1 MSRLED
7 RREARDGLKALA
19 GRQPVVAALDLG
31 ASKVTCFIMK
41 PGGVNRED
49 HTLQTAGVG
58 HVQSRG
64 VRGGS
69 IVNMDEAT
77 DAIAQAVE
85 RAETV
90 AGVSV
95 QGVAVTTS
103 GGQRAGLDEGFRLGV
118 DTDDALASDVLGK
131 VNNVRAQVTERP
143 GTRRSDVQSP
153 AERGV
158 GVGQPILKVA
168 GPHLAQRTDLS
179 ALDELSGELYR
190 GEPAVVEAHHAAH
203 TSGGCFVGRRHHREC
218 LGDGV
223 R

>member
-7 RREARDGLKALA
+7 RREARDGLKTLG

-41 PGGVNRED
+41 PGGINREQ

-103 GGQRAGLDEGFRLGV
+103 GGQ
-118 DTDDALASDVLGK
+118 LASHRVSSEIPLGPRRRPT
-131 VNNVRAQVTERP
+131 VRRRP
-143 GTRRSDVQSP
+143 PS
-153 AERGV
+153 
-158 GVGQPILKVA
+158 
-168 GPHLAQRTDLS
+168 
-179 ALDELSGELYR
+179 
-190 GEPAVVEAHHAAH
+190 
-203 TSGGCFVGRRHHREC
+203 
-218 LGDGV
+218 
-223 R
+223 

>member
-103 GGQRAGLDEGFRLGV
+103 GGQ
-118 DTDDALASDVLGK
+118 LASHRVASEIPLGARPISDVDLSRAISAA
-131 VNNVRAQVTERP
+131 VAQVRLP
-143 GTRRSDVQSP
+143 GRRLIHLLPITWSVDSQ
-153 AERGV
+153 RGV
-158 GVGQPILKVA
+158 RDPRSTIEAAVSSQ
-168 GPHLAQRTDLS
+168 
-179 ALDELSGELYR
+179 ELSMPRMGR
-190 GEPAVVEAHHAAH
+190 I
-203 TSGGCFVGRRHHREC
+203 RRHP
-218 LGDGV
+218 LFTGGV
-223 R
+223 TR